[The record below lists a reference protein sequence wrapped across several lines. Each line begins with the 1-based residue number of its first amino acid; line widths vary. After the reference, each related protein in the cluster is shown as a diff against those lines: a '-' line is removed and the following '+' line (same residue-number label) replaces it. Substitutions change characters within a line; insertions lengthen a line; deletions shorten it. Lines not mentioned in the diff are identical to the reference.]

1 MCNDYYNKQIFDAVE
16 HINMP
21 DALGTRCYIYR
32 SNELCGIYIVIW
44 IKAGVQK
51 CSLKKYGMEFFFLR
65 YWHQWICICPKFTLK
80 DNFITTVV
88 FVALGTY
95 DWINNVL
102 F

>member
-51 CSLKKYGMEFFFLR
+51 CSLKKYGMQFFFPPVLASMDMHLSQVYIER
-65 YWHQWICICPKFTLK
+65 QLYYYCRICSPWNL
-80 DNFITTVV
+80 
-88 FVALGTY
+88 
-95 DWINNVL
+95 
-102 F
+102 

>member
-44 IKAGVQK
+44 IKAEMLIEEIWYAVFFSSGIGINGYAFVP
-51 CSLKKYGMEFFFLR
+51 SL
-65 YWHQWICICPKFTLK
+65 H
-80 DNFITTVV
+80 
-88 FVALGTY
+88 
-95 DWINNVL
+95 
-102 F
+102 